1 MAGEFWLNDRQ
12 WAAIEPLLPQN
23 QPGARRVDDRR
34 VISGIIHVLK
44 SGCRWRDCPAVFGP
58 YTTVYNRWNRW
69 SRREV
74 WRNLFEALRGLSP
87 DDDFQAIDSTTAK
100 AHRAAAG
107 GKGGRKAQA
116 IGRSRGGRTTKIH
129 AVCDSLGRA
138 IALEVT
144 PGQRGDI
151 RAALPLLSSLPPP
164 RCCAADTAYD
174 ANELRQFLIE
184 RGTTPVI
191 PNNPTRK
198 RFHPFD
204 RAAYKRRNLV
214 ERMFCRLKD
223 WRRIAT
229 RYDKLARNFLSA
241 VNLAAA
247 IIWWT

>member
-1 MAGEFWLNDRQ
+1 M
-12 WAAIEPLLPQN
+12 LPQN

-44 SGCRWRDCPAVFGP
+44 SGCRWADCPAVFGP

-107 GKGGRKAQA
+107 GKRGRRLRPSVVPAVA
-116 IGRSRGGRTTKIH
+116 GPPRSTPSAT
-129 AVCDSLGRA
+129 VSGRA